1 MTTQTS
7 SRRART
13 TGIAT
18 LSGLAALALA
28 IAAPLSAGAHVRVDP
43 GQAGPGG
50 YTTLT
55 FKVPNES
62 ATASTTSLTVDL
74 PTDTPFTSVS
84 YQPVPGWTAQV
95 TTAALP
101 EPIEVGDATV
111 TEAPVSVTWTA
122 IDGAGIGDGEF
133 QLFPI
138 SVGPVPDT
146 GSIVLPAHQGYS
158 DGTVVDWD
166 EPLGADGAEPEHPAP
181 VLYVNDAP
189 PVDEHAGM
197 APVTAGSGS
206 GGSASVAAGG
216 SSSGDE
222 LGALGLGFGIGGFV
236 LGAGA
241 LVVAALAL
249 LRRRPTGAAGASG
262 GAGDGTVGR

>member
-1 MTTQTS
+1 MTSQTS

-28 IAAPLSAGAHVRVDP
+28 IAAPLSASAHVRVDP
-43 GQAGPGG
+43 GQAAPGG
-50 YTTLT
+50 YSTLT

-74 PTDTPFTSVS
+74 PTGTPFTSVS

-95 TTAALP
+95 TEAALP
-101 EPIEVGDATV
+101 EPIEVGDATI

-122 IDGAGIGDGEF
+122 TGEGIGDGEF

-146 GSIVLPAHQGYS
+146 GSIALPAHQGYS
-158 DGTVVDWD
+158 DGSVVDWD
-166 EPLGADGAEPEHPAP
+166 EPLGDDGSEPEHPAP

-197 APVTAGSGS
+197 APVTAGSDGS
-206 GGSASVAAGG
+206 GSGSASTSGPG
-216 SSSGDE
+216 SDD
-222 LGALGLGFGIGGFV
+222 LAALGLGFGIGGFV
-236 LGAGA
+236 LGAAA
-241 LVVAALAL
+241 LVLAGVAIV
-249 LRRRPTGAAGASG
+249 RRRPSASGAAGAG
-262 GAGDGTVGR
+262 TAGR